1 MIILLMAIVSRFLE
15 EKYDTR
21 DTELFLAA
29 NSWHCYG
36 IRDEYFQGPKFRPN
50 NPKICAEVTH

>member
-36 IRDEYFQGPKFRPN
+36 IRDEQRWAALFFLGVRFR
-50 NPKICAEVTH
+50 